1 MKVVYLIM
9 LLCIGHIYSMAQQ
22 KAEKIDSPFD
32 NLYKVSD
39 SIFRSEQP
47 DSLGVVFLQ
56 ENGFKSIL
64 NIKTRQT
71 DAAFDT
77 EGIHLYHVKMRAEC
91 LKDKKVIEALQILRD
106 APKPVV
112 VHCHYGADRTGLIVA
127 LYRII
132 YQGYSKEEAIEELKF
147 GGFGFHR
154 FLWNIPKYIKKAD
167 IEKLRLQLEES

>member
-1 MKVVYLIM
+1 FKKDRSRVLLLSMDTGCWWHRRRHPGKYGILHVHLNRYSMKVVYLIM

-77 EGIHLYHVKMRAEC
+77 EGIHLYHVKMRA
-91 LKDKKVIEALQILRD
+91 
-106 APKPVV
+106 
-112 VHCHYGADRTGLIVA
+112 
-127 LYRII
+127 
-132 YQGYSKEEAIEELKF
+132 
-147 GGFGFHR
+147 
-154 FLWNIPKYIKKAD
+154 
-167 IEKLRLQLEES
+167 